1 MDNCLFLPPLNKMLR
16 YLLTCLAGF
25 CSLITFS
32 QEMSSLGLLF
42 VGKINFQDT
51 SSLVISLT
59 ATVKDNSKV
68 KISWK
73 PGTSRSEFYSI
84 ERSVNGGPFET
95 IGVIKQTS
103 EAVIDWQDDLPVAGK
118 DQYRIRC
125 TLADGSQRYSAT
137 TSAIIAGNIS
147 FRFYPN
153 PVDNVLIVRSESPVD
168 IVIIDGNGKTRISQ
182 NQLSGLQMINVS
194 SLEKGIYLI
203 RVYNRYLNTQIQDRL
218 VKN

>member
-1 MDNCLFLPPLNKMLR
+1 
-16 YLLTCLAGF
+16 
-25 CSLITFS
+25 
-32 QEMSSLGLLF
+32 MSSLGLLF

-73 PGTSRSEFYSI
+73 PGTIRSEFYSI
-84 ERSVNGGPFET
+84 ERSVNGAAFET

-103 EAVIDWQDDLPVAGK
+103 EAVIDWQDELPVAGK

-125 TLADGSQRYSAT
+125 TLGDGSQRYSAT

-153 PVDNVLIVRSESPVD
+153 PVDNVLIVRSENPVD

>member
-1 MDNCLFLPPLNKMLR
+1 MLR

-32 QEMSSLGLLF
+32 QEMSTLGVLLT
-42 VGKINFQDT
+42 GKINFRDT
-51 SSLVISLT
+51 STLVSGLSV
-59 ATVKDNSKV
+59 TVKDNSKV
-68 KISWK
+68 LISWK
-73 PGTSRSEFYSI
+73 PGSSRVDFYSI
-84 ERSVNGGPFET
+84 ERSVNGGAFET
-95 IGVIKQTS
+95 IGVIKQSS
-103 EAVIDWQDDLPVAGK
+103 ESVIDWQDELPMAGK

-137 TSAIIAGNIS
+137 SSAIIAGNIA

-153 PVDNVLIVRSESPVD
+153 PVDNVLIVRSENPVD

-203 RVYNRYLNTQIQDRL
+203 RVYNRFLNTQIQDRL